1 MKTPKQ
7 KAKELIRKFALLHR
21 GENESDWIDKDI
33 TFDYLDQEC
42 ALIAVDEMQLIMDS
56 LWKIQGTNEGQKSS
70 YLEEVKKE
78 IGKI

>member
-7 KAKELIRKFALLHR
+7 KAIELVDKFHY
-21 GENESDWIDKDI
+21 DIDYDLVGAPSTKI
-33 TFDYLDQEC
+33 MVAKQC
-42 ALIAVDEMQLIMDS
+42 ALIAADEMQLIMDS

-78 IGKI
+78 IEKL

>member
-7 KAKELIRKFALLHR
+7 KEEDLVLKMLRIHNNVDWFHKELAK
-21 GENESDWIDKDI
+21 
-33 TFDYLDQEC
+33 QC